1 MTALPLILT
10 LVSHPSPVTC
20 SSAQTL
26 SAPPAPIPET
36 LPPAAGHQFAG
47 HPPPA
52 ADLRPP
58 PRAGPQPEGRP
69 PTRAPGRGGE
79 RPPAR
84 GAQGLLCHPCA
95 RPQGAVGHP
104 CAAAGG
110 AQGQGRPPL
119 RSRRGHA
126 GTGAAPRSPF
136 RLQIK
141 DSCDDDEPER
151 SPLLRSPPLAGAY
164 GRGPLAASLFLLLR
178 RRLPIHCHGE
188 EPPRPSR
195 RSSATTTTTLCSCS
209 KYC

>member
-1 MTALPLILT
+1 MGSSIGNDRTAPYPNSRFSPLARGC
-10 LVSHPSPVTC
+10 SSASPVTRF
-20 SSAQTL
+20 
-26 SAPPAPIPET
+26 SAPPPSPKPYPRRHR
-36 LPPAAGHQFAG
+36 PPVRQP
-47 HPPPA
+47 PPPA

-58 PRAGPQPEGRP
+58 PRTGPQLEGRA

-136 RLQIK
+136 RLQVTTI
-141 DSCDDDEPER
+141 
-151 SPLLRSPPLAGAY
+151 PPAL
-164 GRGPLAASLFLLLR
+164 
-178 RRLPIHCHGE
+178 IVD
-188 EPPRPSR
+188 
-195 RSSATTTTTLCSCS
+195 
-209 KYC
+209 